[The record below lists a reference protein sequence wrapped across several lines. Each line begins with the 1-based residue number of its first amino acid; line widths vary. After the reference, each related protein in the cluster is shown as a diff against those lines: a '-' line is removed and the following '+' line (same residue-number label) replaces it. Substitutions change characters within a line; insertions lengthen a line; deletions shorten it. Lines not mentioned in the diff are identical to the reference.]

1 MKVIVGFTAIFA
13 ALSSVAT
20 AGRVLRGASPPEHHQ
35 VAKAIAPLVF
45 DHHEHNGQVDVRRL
59 EAEGKGVISPRVLD
73 HHEHNG
79 QVDVRRLEAEGKGV
93 ISPRVLDHHEHN
105 GQVDVRRLEAEGK
118 GVISP
123 RVLDHHE
130 HNGQVDVRR
139 LEAEGKGVV
148 PKPSHT
154 EPYSGGVGVDTI
166 VYVLDRRLA
175 EAAGTP
181 GGVASEV
188 SHSVALDQFGQ
199 DSLTIG
205 SKHSLDQR
213 QASVGVGLDNIIF
226 VPVLP
231 SAIAADQR
239 KASHDAVGALG
250 DGRGQ
255 IEFD

>member
-1 MKVIVGFTAIFA
+1 MKVIVGLTATFA

-35 VAKAIAPLVF
+35 VATTIAPLVF
-45 DHHEHNGQVDVRRL
+45 DYQEHNGQVD
-59 EAEGKGVISPRVLD
+59 AEGRGVISPLVLD

-105 GQVDVRRLEAEGK
+105 GQVDVRRLEAEVG
-118 GVISP
+118 
-123 RVLDHHE
+123 
-130 HNGQVDVRR
+130 
-139 LEAEGKGVV
+139 GVV
-148 PKPSHT
+148 LKPSHT
-154 EPYSGGVGVDTI
+154 ESYSGGVGVDTI

-175 EAAGTP
+175 DAAGTL

-199 DSLTIG
+199 DTLTIR

-231 SAIAADQR
+231 SAISADQR